1 MAKHSAGL
9 LPYRL
14 RREASS
20 PIAQVFLVHPGGPF
34 WQGKDD
40 GAWSIVKGEYDPD
53 VERDPSA
60 VARREFQEE
69 TGQEVPSGEWLS
81 LGELTQPGGKGVVA
95 WAIAGDVDAN
105 AVASNTFELEWPPKS
120 GRVQSFPEVDRGA
133 WFEVGTARVKI
144 LKGQAAFL
152 DLLLKAVRGT
162 NAPAPGSPATGS
174 RGSSSEAAP
183 PAGGRRGTSAY

>member
-14 RREASS
+14 RGEASS
-20 PIAQVFLVHPGGPF
+20 PIVQVFLVHPGGPF

-40 GAWSIVKGEYDPD
+40 GAWSIVKGEYDPG

-60 VARREFQEE
+60 VARREFREE
-69 TGQEVPSGEWLS
+69 TGQEVPSGQWLS
-81 LGELTQPGGKGVVA
+81 LGELTQPSGKTVVA
-95 WAIAGDVDAN
+95 WAVAGDVDAI

-152 DLLLKAVRGT
+152 DLLLKAVRGA
-162 NAPAPGSPATGS
+162 NAPAPGSRAMGS
-174 RGSSSEAAP
+174 RGSSSEAPP
-183 PAGGRRGTSAY
+183 PAGGRGGD